1 MLVGSHLKIQMKE
14 VRGMPL
20 NNYQKMCYIWFGRS
34 AENVVTDKM
43 KASLERAH
51 ITIRPGAYVSY
62 MWVSTILAAIVST
75 VIYLTLIIF
84 LSVGIL
90 TSFMLLMI
98 PALGTLITYLYFK
111 SMPSSRAKA
120 RGKKI
125 DLHLPYALNFIS
137 AMSSAG
143 ITPTEIFK
151 SLSKQRIYGEIREEA
166 LWIYRDVGLLGRDV
180 ISAIKANIERTPS
193 EKFKEFLQ
201 GAVVTVQSG
210 GALKPY
216 FMAKAD
222 QYTRE
227 NRVVQKQL
235 IESLG
240 IMAEAYVTAAVAGV
254 LLIIIIIPLLMIISS
269 AGAEQLT
276 FMYVFVAIVIPLIHM
291 GFAVILSGMSTKV

>member
-1 MLVGSHLKIQMKE
+1 MA
-14 VRGMPL
+14 L
-20 NNYQKMCYIWFGRS
+20 NTYQKMCYRWFGRI
-34 AENVVTDKM
+34 AENLASEKMMDDLEKAHMEVRAGAYLSTVWVNTLLTAVVTF
-43 KASLERAH
+43 SLI
-51 ITIRPGAYVSY
+51 ITMVLFIDIELW
-62 MWVSTILAAIVST
+62 MILALMMVPVLCTLLAYF
-75 VIYLTLIIF
+75 YLM
-84 LSVGIL
+84 S
-90 TSFMLLMI
+90 
-98 PALGTLITYLYFK
+98 Y
-111 SMPSSRAKA
+111 PSQKAKSRA
-120 RGKKI
+120 RKI

-151 SLSKQRIYGEIREEA
+151 SLSKQHIYGEIREEA

-180 ISAIKANIERTPS
+180 ISAIRSNIHRTPS

-201 GAVVTVQSG
+201 GAIVTVQSG

-216 FMAKAD
+216 FMSKAE

-254 LLIIIIIPLLMIISS
+254 LLIIIIIPLMMIISQADVS
-269 AGAEQLT
+269 ELN
-276 FMYVFVAIVIPLIHM
+276 FMYVFVFMIVPMIHI
-291 GFAVILSGMSTKV
+291 GFAVILSSMSQKV

>member
-1 MLVGSHLKIQMKE
+1 
-14 VRGMPL
+14 MPL
-20 NNYQKMCYIWFGRS
+20 NNYQKMCYRWFGRS

-51 ITIRPGAYVSY
+51 ITIRPGAYISC
-62 MWVSTILAAIVST
+62 MWVSTIVAAIVST
-75 VIYLTLIIF
+75 VIYLTLVMF
-84 LSVGIL
+84 LSVDIL
-90 TSFMLLMI
+90 ISFMLLII
-98 PALGTLITYLYFK
+98 PVLGTLITYLYFK

-166 LWIYRDVGLLGRDV
+166 LWIYRDVGLLGRDI

-227 NRVVQKQL
+227 NRVAQKQL

-291 GFAVILSGMSTKV
+291 GFAVVLSGMSTKV

>member
-1 MLVGSHLKIQMKE
+1 MV
-14 VRGMPL
+14 L
-20 NNYQKMCYIWFGRS
+20 NNYQKMCYRWFGRT
-34 AENVVTDKM
+34 AESIATEKIKSD
-43 KASLERAH
+43 LERAH
-51 ITIRPGAYVSY
+51 IEIRAGAYLSCA
-62 MWVSTILAAIVST
+62 WFNTIFAAIITLVVYCSL
-75 VIYLTLIIF
+75 IIILSLEFYLIIIF
-84 LSVGIL
+84 LFIPI
-90 TSFMLLMI
+90 SF
-98 PALGTLITYLYFK
+98 TLIVYLYYK
-111 SMPSSRAKA
+111 YMPAMRAKSRA
-120 RGKKI
+120 KKI

-166 LWIYRDVGLLGRDV
+166 LWIFRDVGLLGRDI
-180 ISAIKANIERTPS
+180 ISAIKANINRTPS

-222 QYTRE
+222 QYSRE
-227 NRVVQKQL
+227 NRLQQKQL

-254 LLIIIIIPLLMIISS
+254 LLIIIIIPLLMIISKS
-269 AGAEQLT
+269 DASQLT
-276 FMYVFVAIVIPLIHM
+276 FMYIFIFIIIPLIHV
-291 GFAVILSGMSTKV
+291 GFAVVLSSMSTKV

>member
-1 MLVGSHLKIQMKE
+1 
-14 VRGMPL
+14 MPL
-20 NNYQKMCYIWFGRS
+20 TNYQKMCYRWFGRI
-34 AENVVTDKM
+34 AENM
-43 KASLERAH
+43 ASEKLKLDLERAH
-51 ITIRPGAYVSY
+51 IDLRPGAYLSCV
-62 MWVSTILAAIVST
+62 WVNTILAAVVSF
-75 VIYLTLIIF
+75 VIF
-84 LSVGIL
+84 LSLIL
-90 TSFMLLMI
+90 FLSIEVWMIFILLFI
-98 PALGTLITYLYFK
+98 PVIITVVAYFYFTTA
-111 SMPSSRAKA
+111 PGGLAKR

-125 DLHLPYALNFIS
+125 DMHLPYALNFIS

-166 LWIYRDVGLLGRDV
+166 LWIYRDVSLLGRDI
-180 ISAIKANIERTPS
+180 ISSIKANIQRTPS

-227 NRVVQKQL
+227 NRVAQKQL

-254 LLIIIIIPLLMIISS
+254 LLIIIILPLLMIMSGGG
-269 AGAEQLT
+269 AGQLDI
-276 FMYVFVAIVIPLIHM
+276 MYVFVFVVVPLIHV
-291 GFAVILSGMSTKV
+291 GFSYVLSSMSERV